1 MIKYIIVIASYS
13 FLFGQDTLEKK
24 NPCSHPL
31 LKLAKDNGIKSI
43 PLKDIFRYRSLMKKC
58 EDSGNSIVIEQIQM
72 IDWERDFKKSKSM
85 ASWTSTHAMF
95 VVVTVSYFYMAKVL
109 DIPFDVTFFPK

>member
-1 MIKYIIVIASYS
+1 MIKYVIVLASFS
-13 FLFGQDTLEKK
+13 FLFGQDRLEKE

-43 PLKDIFRYRSLMKKC
+43 PLKDIFRYRSLMKEC
-58 EDSGNSIVIEQIQM
+58 ENSGKSIVVEQIQM
-72 IDWERDFKKSKSM
+72 IDWERDFKKSKTM

-95 VVVTVSYFYMAKVL
+95 VVVTVGYFYVAKVL
-109 DIPFDVTFFPK
+109 DIPYDVTFFPK